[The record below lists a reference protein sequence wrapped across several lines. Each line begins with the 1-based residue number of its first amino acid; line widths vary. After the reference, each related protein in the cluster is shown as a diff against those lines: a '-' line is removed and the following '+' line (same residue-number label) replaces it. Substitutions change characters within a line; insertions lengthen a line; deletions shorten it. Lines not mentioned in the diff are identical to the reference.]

1 MNETSAPQPGLVAGI
16 VSCVCA
22 AFGFVIPGLGLI
34 FAIVGLVAGIRGYR
48 AAKGAGYQAGI
59 ILGLI
64 GSLIS
69 GICLAVAA
77 IAVLALIGGAG
88 LLLSQ

>member
-1 MNETSAPQPGLVAGI
+1 MAGI
-16 VSCVCA
+16 K
-22 AFGFVIPGLGLI
+22 
-34 FAIVGLVAGIRGYR
+34 GYR
-48 AAKGAGYQAGI
+48 AAQGAGYQTGI

-69 GICLAVAA
+69 GISLAVAA

-88 LLLSQ
+88 LILGQL

>member
-1 MNETSAPQPGLVAGI
+1 MSEATAPQPGLVAGI
-16 VSCVCA
+16 VSCICA

-34 FAIVGLVAGIRGYR
+34 FATVGLGYR
-48 AAKGAGYQAGI
+48 AAQGAGYQTGI

-69 GICLAVAA
+69 GISLAVAA